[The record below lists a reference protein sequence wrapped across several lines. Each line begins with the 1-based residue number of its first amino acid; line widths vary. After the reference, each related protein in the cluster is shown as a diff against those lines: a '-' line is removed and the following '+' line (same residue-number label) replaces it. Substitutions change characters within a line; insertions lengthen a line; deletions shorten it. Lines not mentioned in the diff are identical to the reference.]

1 MIGILLGAGGTVQ
14 YIPSLMR
21 RELAC
26 DASII
31 KIRLGD
37 ISIWM
42 TSETIHTMNMKIKEQ
57 KVCGLAMQEL
67 WKEKSNKHDA
77 FWNQYG
83 AMWWGKL
90 YLSQNNGLL
99 MSRFIRILLFEQVL
113 RTTQ

>member
-37 ISIWM
+37 ISI
-42 TSETIHTMNMKIKEQ
+42 
-57 KVCGLAMQEL
+57 
-67 WKEKSNKHDA
+67 
-77 FWNQYG
+77 
-83 AMWWGKL
+83 
-90 YLSQNNGLL
+90 
-99 MSRFIRILLFEQVL
+99 
-113 RTTQ
+113 